1 MSLSEDAVGVLLA
14 GGKSSRMGGGD
25 KCLLPLSGRPML
37 EHIIERLRPQIA
49 ELILNA
55 NGDPARFARFG
66 IPVIEDR
73 LGDYAGP
80 LAGVHA
86 ALAWTKENRP
96 DRRFVLTAA
105 ADTPFFPQDLVAR
118 FDRALE
124 GPDAKLLIARSETGT
139 HPVFGLWPLSLLSEL
154 EHSLDRGSRKVGQF
168 VEHQGATFVD
178 FPPIEID
185 GTKVDPFFNIN
196 RPEDLAAAEK
206 LMQGRAA

>member
-1 MSLSEDAVGVLLA
+1 MSLFEDAVGVLLA

-37 EHIIERLRPQIA
+37 ERIIERLRPQLPD
-49 ELILNA
+49 LILNA

-96 DRRFVLTAA
+96 ERRLVLSVA
-105 ADTPFFPQDLVAR
+105 ADTPFFPQDLVASFER
-118 FDRALE
+118 VLKDS
-124 GPDAKLLIARSETGT
+124 DAK
-139 HPVFGLWPLSLLSEL
+139 
-154 EHSLDRGSRKVGQF
+154 
-168 VEHQGATFVD
+168 
-178 FPPIEID
+178 
-185 GTKVDPFFNIN
+185 
-196 RPEDLAAAEK
+196 
-206 LMQGRAA
+206 